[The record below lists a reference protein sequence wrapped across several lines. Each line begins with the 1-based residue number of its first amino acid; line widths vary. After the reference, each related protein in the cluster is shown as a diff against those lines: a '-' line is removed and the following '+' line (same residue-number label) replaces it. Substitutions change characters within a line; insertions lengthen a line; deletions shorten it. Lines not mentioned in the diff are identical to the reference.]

1 MLILLTENSGEWYLI
16 CITLFFPLW
25 FAWPQR
31 AGDAVELP
39 PARAALPFQASA
51 AKPARNVAV
60 TYLEL
65 QLLPG
70 SALGGVGVP
79 AFSFLFYIFFS
90 FENAGMEASRKAS
103 LGCAS
108 KGHITLSVLP
118 DMTQRDRT
126 KYLSC
131 VLVSSVLPAPK

>member
-1 MLILLTENSGEWYLI
+1 MLILLMENSGEWYLI

-25 FAWPQR
+25 FARPQR

-51 AKPARNVAV
+51 AKSARNVAV

-79 AFSFLFYIFFS
+79 AFSSLFYIFS
-90 FENAGMEASRKAS
+90 LLKMLAWKQAGGLLWA
-103 LGCAS
+103 
-108 KGHITLSVLP
+108 VP
-118 DMTQRDRT
+118 
-126 KYLSC
+126 
-131 VLVSSVLPAPK
+131 PKVI

>member
-25 FAWPQR
+25 FAWPQQ

-39 PARAALPFQASA
+39 PARAAL
-51 AKPARNVAV
+51 PARNVAV

-131 VLVSSVLPAPK
+131 VLVSSVLPPPK